1 MKYISV
7 AVDGPAGSGKSTI
20 TKMVAKDLGYNYVDT
35 GAMYR
40 GLTYD
45 FLKNNL
51 TKSRS
56 EIEEGLENT
65 IKQNILKYLT
75 NKIGYSKTEI
85 NNIIVTLVIDF
96 EKKEKETKLV
106 IEEYLFE
113 INYNN
118 KTVLKIYRLGSDN
131 DFFASENLK
140 ELGMEIEVFEN
151 GVGIVG

>member
-1 MKYISV
+1 MKKEIKKLIFLDK
-7 AVDGPAGSGKSTI
+7 AVI
-20 TKMVAKDLGYNYVDT
+20 
-35 GAMYR
+35 
-40 GLTYD
+40 

-96 EKKEKETKLV
+96 EKKEQKTKLV

-140 ELGMEIEVFEN
+140 ELGVEIEVFEN
-151 GVGIVG
+151 GVGITE

>member
-1 MKYISV
+1 MEKEIKKLIFLDK
-7 AVDGPAGSGKSTI
+7 AVI
-20 TKMVAKDLGYNYVDT
+20 
-35 GAMYR
+35 
-40 GLTYD
+40 

-65 IKQNILKYLT
+65 IKQNILKYMT

-96 EKKEKETKLV
+96 EKKEKQTKLV

-118 KTVLKIYRLGSDN
+118 KTVLKIYRLGLDN
-131 DFFASENLK
+131 DFFTSENLK
-140 ELGMEIEVFEN
+140 ELGTEIEVFEN
-151 GVGIVG
+151 GVGITE

>member
-1 MKYISV
+1 MKKEIKKLIFLDK
-7 AVDGPAGSGKSTI
+7 AVI
-20 TKMVAKDLGYNYVDT
+20 
-35 GAMYR
+35 
-40 GLTYD
+40 

-151 GVGIVG
+151 GVGITE

>member
-1 MKYISV
+1 MKKEMNKLIFLDK
-7 AVDGPAGSGKSTI
+7 AVI
-20 TKMVAKDLGYNYVDT
+20 
-35 GAMYR
+35 
-40 GLTYD
+40 

-56 EIEEGLENT
+56 EIEEGLEKT

-96 EKKEKETKLV
+96 EKKEQKTKLV

-118 KTVLKIYRLGSDN
+118 KTVLKIYRLGLDN

>member
-1 MKYISV
+1 MKKEIKKLIFLDK
-7 AVDGPAGSGKSTI
+7 AVI
-20 TKMVAKDLGYNYVDT
+20 
-35 GAMYR
+35 
-40 GLTYD
+40 

-75 NKIGYSKTEI
+75 NNIGYSKTEI

-140 ELGMEIEVFEN
+140 ELGVEIEVFEN
-151 GVGIVG
+151 GVGIVR

>member
-1 MKYISV
+1 MEKEINKLIFLDK
-7 AVDGPAGSGKSTI
+7 AVI
-20 TKMVAKDLGYNYVDT
+20 
-35 GAMYR
+35 
-40 GLTYD
+40 

-140 ELGMEIEVFEN
+140 ELGMEIEIFEN
-151 GVGIVG
+151 GVGITE

>member
-1 MKYISV
+1 MEKEIKKLIFLDK
-7 AVDGPAGSGKSTI
+7 AVI
-20 TKMVAKDLGYNYVDT
+20 
-35 GAMYR
+35 
-40 GLTYD
+40 

-140 ELGMEIEVFEN
+140 ELGVEIEVFEN
-151 GVGIVG
+151 GVGITE

>member
-1 MKYISV
+1 MKKEIKKLIFLDK
-7 AVDGPAGSGKSTI
+7 AVI
-20 TKMVAKDLGYNYVDT
+20 
-35 GAMYR
+35 
-40 GLTYD
+40 

-56 EIEEGLENT
+56 EIEEGLEKT

-96 EKKEKETKLV
+96 EKKEQETKLV

-140 ELGMEIEVFEN
+140 ELGVEIEVFEN

>member
-1 MKYISV
+1 MEKEIKKLIFLDK
-7 AVDGPAGSGKSTI
+7 AVI
-20 TKMVAKDLGYNYVDT
+20 
-35 GAMYR
+35 
-40 GLTYD
+40 

-140 ELGMEIEVFEN
+140 ELGVEIEVFEN

>member
-1 MKYISV
+1 MEKEIKKLRFLDK
-7 AVDGPAGSGKSTI
+7 AVI
-20 TKMVAKDLGYNYVDT
+20 
-35 GAMYR
+35 
-40 GLTYD
+40 

-96 EKKEKETKLV
+96 EKKEQKTKLV

-118 KTVLKIYRLGSDN
+118 KTVLKIYRLGLDN

-140 ELGMEIEVFEN
+140 ELGVEIEVFEN
-151 GVGIVG
+151 GVGITE

>member
-1 MKYISV
+1 MKKEIKKLIFLDK
-7 AVDGPAGSGKSTI
+7 AVI
-20 TKMVAKDLGYNYVDT
+20 
-35 GAMYR
+35 
-40 GLTYD
+40 

-96 EKKEKETKLV
+96 ENKEKETKLV

-140 ELGMEIEVFEN
+140 ELGVEIEAFEN
-151 GVGIVG
+151 GVGITE

>member
-1 MKYISV
+1 MEKEIKKLIFLDK
-7 AVDGPAGSGKSTI
+7 AVI
-20 TKMVAKDLGYNYVDT
+20 
-35 GAMYR
+35 
-40 GLTYD
+40 

-151 GVGIVG
+151 GVGIVR

>member
-1 MKYISV
+1 MKKEIKKLIFLDK
-7 AVDGPAGSGKSTI
+7 AVI
-20 TKMVAKDLGYNYVDT
+20 
-35 GAMYR
+35 
-40 GLTYD
+40 

-118 KTVLKIYRLGSDN
+118 KTVLKIYRIGSDN

-140 ELGMEIEVFEN
+140 ELGVEIEVFEN
-151 GVGIVG
+151 GVGITE

>member
-1 MKYISV
+1 MEKEIKKLIFLDK
-7 AVDGPAGSGKSTI
+7 AVI
-20 TKMVAKDLGYNYVDT
+20 
-35 GAMYR
+35 
-40 GLTYD
+40 

-56 EIEEGLENT
+56 EIEEGLEKT

-96 EKKEKETKLV
+96 EKKEQKTKLV

-118 KTVLKIYRLGSDN
+118 KTVLKIYRLGLDN

>member
-1 MKYISV
+1 MKKEIKKLIFLDK
-7 AVDGPAGSGKSTI
+7 AVI
-20 TKMVAKDLGYNYVDT
+20 
-35 GAMYR
+35 
-40 GLTYD
+40 

-56 EIEEGLENT
+56 EIEEGLEKT

-140 ELGMEIEVFEN
+140 ELGVEIEVFEN
-151 GVGIVG
+151 GVGITE

>member
-1 MKYISV
+1 MEKEIKKLIFLDK
-7 AVDGPAGSGKSTI
+7 AVI
-20 TKMVAKDLGYNYVDT
+20 
-35 GAMYR
+35 
-40 GLTYD
+40 

-96 EKKEKETKLV
+96 ENKEKETKLV
-106 IEEYLFE
+106 VEEYLFE

-140 ELGMEIEVFEN
+140 ELGVEIEVFEN

>member
-1 MKYISV
+1 MKKEIKKLIFLDK
-7 AVDGPAGSGKSTI
+7 AVI
-20 TKMVAKDLGYNYVDT
+20 
-35 GAMYR
+35 
-40 GLTYD
+40 

-56 EIEEGLENT
+56 EIEEGLEKT

-140 ELGMEIEVFEN
+140 ELGVEIEVFEN

>member
-1 MKYISV
+1 MKKEIKKLICLDK
-7 AVDGPAGSGKSTI
+7 AVI
-20 TKMVAKDLGYNYVDT
+20 
-35 GAMYR
+35 
-40 GLTYD
+40 

-140 ELGMEIEVFEN
+140 ELGVEIEVFEN
-151 GVGIVG
+151 GVGIVR

>member
-1 MKYISV
+1 MEKEIKKLIFLDK
-7 AVDGPAGSGKSTI
+7 AVI
-20 TKMVAKDLGYNYVDT
+20 
-35 GAMYR
+35 
-40 GLTYD
+40 

>member
-1 MKYISV
+1 MEKEIKKLIFLDK
-7 AVDGPAGSGKSTI
+7 AVI
-20 TKMVAKDLGYNYVDT
+20 
-35 GAMYR
+35 
-40 GLTYD
+40 

-56 EIEEGLENT
+56 EIEEGLEKT

-96 EKKEKETKLV
+96 EKKEQETKFV

-118 KTVLKIYRLGSDN
+118 KTVLKIYRLGLDN

-140 ELGMEIEVFEN
+140 ELGVEIEVFEN